1 MRKQAPK
8 KKCFSEE
15 SINFVFS
22 LYNYNN
28 FSYMPLM
35 ISRLLS
41 DGSLLEIKWWKRAS
55 DKKRQNKK
63 AGYYGIL
70 KWMN

>member
-1 MRKQAPK
+1 
-8 KKCFSEE
+8 
-15 SINFVFS
+15 
-22 LYNYNN
+22 
-28 FSYMPLM
+28 MPLI

-41 DGSLLEIKWWKRAS
+41 DGSLLETKWWKRAS